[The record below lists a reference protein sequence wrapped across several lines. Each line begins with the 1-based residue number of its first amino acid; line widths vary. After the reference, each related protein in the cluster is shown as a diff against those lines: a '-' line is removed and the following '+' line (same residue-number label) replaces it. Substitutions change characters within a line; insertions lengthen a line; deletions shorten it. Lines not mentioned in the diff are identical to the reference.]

1 MLITIEATRV
11 SSLKMQRKRVASSSI
26 KYVLNWNT
34 PWNGFSCSKYFK
46 YIYVILIE
54 FSWLRMRERER
65 EREREKEGKRER
77 DTFFFRYIWIYVN
90 FDPFLSLKLVLY
102 GFFVIELTQ
111 QPKNLSKPPISLIYI
126 VNSYIV
132 K

>member
-46 YIYVILIE
+46 YIYVILIV

-65 EREREKEGKRER
+65 EREREGRKKKERHFFL
-77 DTFFFRYIWIYVN
+77 DTYEYMSILI
-90 FDPFLSLKLVLY
+90 PF
-102 GFFVIELTQ
+102 
-111 QPKNLSKPPISLIYI
+111 
-126 VNSYIV
+126 
-132 K
+132 